1 MEQIRGSN
9 QLVLTVTCLICLWF
23 SVGMSSDS
31 DPLIKTY
38 VSSSLP
44 SNNGLVSS
52 ADWCDLCHL
61 MLPTLFKLD
70 IDYKDQFKFY
80 TVDIS
85 KEASIAIRYMVRA
98 IPTTI
103 VVKGGGLM
111 TTFVGGDSRKLEK
124 LVERYK

>member
-1 MEQIRGSN
+1 MYVVQSISESEWVS
-9 QLVLTVTCLICLWF
+9 LVIQSKVPVMVLFT
-23 SVGMSSDS
+23 
-31 DPLIKTY
+31 
-38 VSSSLP
+38 
-44 SNNGLVSS
+44 